1 MTNVASCPKFGP
13 PVRFASRNRRAG
25 RSFSIIRNLVLC
37 RMEQDKSP
45 VGSAAMQVWR
55 VPFFV
60 PITIAVLLAMVAE
73 AMAGS
78 YMALLA
84 VQKAQM
90 SPLELSAFLTVP
102 AATGLAVTTAF
113 GHLHDRNPAIW
124 PLLLSLV
131 SKVIGLALCA
141 YVTSVWLLVLIAG
154 VLFGLSAA
162 SFALLFAVAKA
173 HLDKVGGA
181 TVSRGMAV
189 LRLIA
194 SLSWTIGPAF
204 GALLISTNGFEGVYL
219 GAATLAALSLGIVAS
234 SRIKFVRA
242 DEDERAKLTASL
254 VFAVAPAAL
263 ALSAFHTAMFMG
275 SNAMSIVVAEDIGT
289 QQDVGVLFS
298 LCAGLEVL
306 VMGGFV
312 AWPRLS
318 GKRWMLFVGFALF
331 ALYFVMALAWPTML
345 CLYIGQLP
353 RAAGIGII
361 SIIGMETV
369 QNMLPG
375 RAGTASALFGNTI
388 SVGFLL
394 SGLGTGTW
402 ANSFGYWSLFSLCA
416 WLCVFGALALLFTSW
431 ARSAGSVPR

>member
-1 MTNVASCPKFGP
+1 
-13 PVRFASRNRRAG
+13 
-25 RSFSIIRNLVLC
+25 
-37 RMEQDKSP
+37 MEQNTGI
-45 VGSAAMQVWR
+45 GSSHGTQLWH

-60 PITIAVLLAMVAE
+60 PVTIAVLFAMVAE

-84 VQKAQM
+84 VQRAGM
-90 SPLELSAFLTVP
+90 SPLELTAFLTVP
-102 AATGLAVTTAF
+102 AATGLAVTTAL

-124 PLLLSLV
+124 PLLLSLL
-131 SKVIGLALCA
+131 SKVIGFTLCA

-173 HLDKVGGA
+173 HLDQVGGA

-194 SLSWTIGPAF
+194 SLSWTVGPAI
-204 GALLISTNGFEGVYL
+204 GAMLISARGFEGVYV
-219 GAATLAALSLGIVAS
+219 GAAMLAALSLGIVAL
-234 SRIKFVRA
+234 SRIEFARVAK
-242 DEDERAKLTASL
+242 EERAELTAS
-254 VFAVAPAAL
+254 VVIAVAPAAL

-275 SNAMSIVVAEDIGT
+275 SNAMSIVVAEDIGS

-306 VMGGFV
+306 IMGGFV

-318 GKRWMLFVGFALF
+318 SQRWMLFVGFALF

-345 CLYIGQLP
+345 CLYVGQLP

-361 SIIGMETV
+361 SIIGMEMV

-375 RAGTASALFGNTI
+375 RAGTASAIFGNTI

-402 ANSFGYWSLFSLCA
+402 SNSFGYWSLFSLCA
-416 WLCVFGALALLFTSW
+416 WLCLFGAVALLFTAR
-431 ARSAGSVPR
+431 ARSSEDVPG